1 MYADQAWF
9 FNEINDL
16 KTFRRPAWKL
26 QRARHPGLTA
36 TANMPL
42 LSPTLP
48 APALTHANAQAGAVE
63 AAAPL
68 DLRALLGETAWWR
81 LPAAVRERFEA
92 GHADAV
98 YAGRMATLECSWV
111 GRCFAALSRIV
122 GAPLTA
128 LRAHDVPAVVRVRAD
143 GHGGVIWERQFLAAG
158 RATAFVRSTKALGP
172 DGMLFE
178 RTDGGLGM
186 ALVVF
191 EQDGAL
197 VFESRRYELVLGRL
211 RLLVPALLTPGVCRV
226 THTDLGA
233 GSFRFTLTMDHP
245 LWGRTFHQTG
255 DFVDPPACGSNS
267 ADHGHSAGNRS

>member
-1 MYADQAWF
+1 
-9 FNEINDL
+9 
-16 KTFRRPAWKL
+16 
-26 QRARHPGLTA
+26 
-36 TANMPL
+36 MPL

-48 APALTHANAQAGAVE
+48 AQAHAHVHAHDNTSAAD

-68 DLRALLGETAWWR
+68 DIRALMGDAAWFR
-81 LPAAVRERFEA
+81 LPAAVRHRFA
-92 GHADAV
+92 ARHADAV
-98 YAGRMATLECSWV
+98 YEGRMAKLECSWV
-111 GRCFAALSRIV
+111 GLCFAALSRLV

-128 LRAHDVPAVVRVRAD
+128 MRAHDVPAVVRVSDD
-143 GHGGVIWERQFLAAG
+143 GHGGVIWERHFEAPGCEASL
-158 RATAFVRSTKALGP
+158 VRSTKELGP

-186 ALVVF
+186 ALAVF

-197 VFESRRYELVLGRL
+197 VFESRRYELVLGGRRL
-211 RLLVPALLTPGVCRV
+211 VVPAFLTPGICRV

-255 DFVDPPACGSNS
+255 DFVDPPVCDDDNGDNA
-267 ADHGHSAGNRS
+267 ANRF